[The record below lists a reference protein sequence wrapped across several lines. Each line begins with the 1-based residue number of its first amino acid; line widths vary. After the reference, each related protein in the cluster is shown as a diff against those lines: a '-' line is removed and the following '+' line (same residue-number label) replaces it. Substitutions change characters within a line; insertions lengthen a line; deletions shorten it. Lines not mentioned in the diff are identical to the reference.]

1 MDIIINIIEVFNIYF
16 LLSHTLISKKQY
28 LSKQLIG
35 ITTVAIFTSI
45 FNLLNIDYNITG
57 LFLMIIY
64 AAFAYFCFDGSR
76 FERLFWGSSYI
87 IIVSISDKVAFHII
101 ELTRYKN
108 LSNLLEPSL
117 DRFLACVLYL
127 IISFLLVLFVIHGR
141 SKHIDLPP
149 KLELLTFVIIAVSFI
164 ALDRALDFI
173 VSLNGS
179 DPVLANWMHAIYI
192 FILFFSLAIWF
203 LTKRLAEIYKERND
217 LLEKQRIK
225 DHELKEYVTLK
236 NSMLSMRAW
245 KHDYTN
251 QLLIMQ
257 DLLYNEKYS
266 ELRAYID
273 NLCGDVKNHKYV
285 LNTGN
290 FVLDSIL
297 SSKIALAKQNDINL
311 QYEVYSAEQLSIC
324 QSELTSVIGN
334 LLDNAIEACINLK
347 DKKHAYITLNIKPYK
362 RMICIDVENSSDGI
376 YNIEDNKLK
385 SRKEEKG
392 HGIGLMRV
400 EQIVQ
405 HAHGFCNYYAGPD
418 YFKYTIMLPIAA
430 ERSKH
435 DT

>member
-1 MDIIINIIEVFNIYF
+1 MDILINIFEILNIYF
-16 LLSHTLISKKQY
+16 LLSNVLASTKRNY
-28 LSKQLIG
+28 LRQAVWI
-35 ITTVAIFTSI
+35 ITVIFTLS
-45 FNLLNIDYNITG
+45 LLNTLEVDYNITG
-57 LFLMIIY
+57 LLMMVIY

-76 FERLFWGSSYI
+76 FEKIFWGCSYI
-87 IIVSISDKVAFHII
+87 IIVSISDKVTFHSAA
-101 ELTRYKN
+101 LFNYNN
-108 LSNLLEPSL
+108 LNILLEPGL
-117 DRFLACVLYL
+117 IRFQMSFVYLAT
-127 IISFLLVLFVIHGR
+127 SFLLVLFIIHGR
-141 SKHIDLPP
+141 KKRIDLPP
-149 KLELLTFVIIAVSFI
+149 NLEIMTFAIIAVSFL

-173 VSLNGS
+173 ISINNS
-179 DPVLANWMHAIYI
+179 DPVLSNWMHAIYI
-192 FILFFSLAIWF
+192 FILFFLLAIWF

-297 SSKIALAKQNDINL
+297 SSKITLAKQHDINL

-362 RMICIDVENSSDGI
+362 RMICIDVENSCDGI